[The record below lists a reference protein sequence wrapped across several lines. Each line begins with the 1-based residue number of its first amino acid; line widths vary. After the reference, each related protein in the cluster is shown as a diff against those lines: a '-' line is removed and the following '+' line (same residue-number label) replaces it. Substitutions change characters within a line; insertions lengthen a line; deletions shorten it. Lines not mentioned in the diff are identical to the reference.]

1 MWARLW
7 CSTNKNSRSLHGG
20 ADVLWNFWTHYW
32 NFYFQCKFVS
42 MPFYLASIILTF
54 YFRTYTIYSAAAL
67 IYYQCFLFY
76 FIKWTIGRPIAYG
89 NDLFCGHNIVYIWLY
104 HWWHLKKNS
113 GGFSGCSMSLPL
125 SVNWSLLSGHWF
137 IESFDF
143 EVRRKNYEDF
153 IFLEHFFYFVK
164 KTFFISLKT

>member
-1 MWARLW
+1 MVH
-7 CSTNKNSRSLHGG
+7 SL
-20 ADVLWNFWTHYW
+20 
-32 NFYFQCKFVS
+32 
-42 MPFYLASIILTF
+42 YLIILLR
-54 YFRTYTIYSAAAL
+54 YD
-67 IYYQCFLFY
+67 
-76 FIKWTIGRPIAYG
+76 K
-89 NDLFCGHNIVYIWLY
+89 N
-104 HWWHLKKNS
+104 NS